1 MEDDECFDY
10 STKGVGREVAY
21 EVEVHTQGS
30 AGEDDHDGSDIDGSY
45 AED

>member
-1 MEDDECFDY
+1 MEDDERFDY

-21 EVEVHTQGS
+21 EVEVHTHPG
-30 AGEDDHDGSDIDGSY
+30 DHDGSDIDDSC